1 MVNSLAIPP
10 MTLITMSAKE
20 IDKFQI
26 IKKLISKHI
35 NGTEAA
41 GLLHLTVRQIRR
53 LKSKVKRFG
62 AQGLVHG
69 NRGRES
75 HNKINEKEK
84 KKIIALLNKHY
95 SDFGPTF
102 ANEKLLENH
111 KIDRDSKTI
120 RQIMI
125 GEKLWKPKLKK
136 QASEHRAWRER
147 RSCYGELIQ
156 FDGSYEHWL
165 EDRGNTGEIC
175 LLAAI
180 DDATG
185 RIVEAKFASDEG
197 VFPVFGFW
205 LQYLLKHGKPR
216 NIYLDKFSTY
226 KMGQQVALE
235 NHDLKTQFQRALDEL
250 KIEPIFANSPQA
262 KGRVERLFKTLQDRL
277 IKEMRLLNLNN
288 VEEANLFLRKVFIP
302 LFNKRFAVQPRNET
316 NLHTALN
323 VKEQKE
329 LKNIFS
335 RQTKRTVQND
345 FTFSFNNQWYQLT
358 KGQPATICKK
368 DEVIVEEH
376 LDSSVHIRLR
386 GKYLNYEL
394 LPARPKKA
402 SNDLDW
408 IIPKRS
414 TAHVPPANHP
424 WRKQFIQTKE
434 IAKVGHF

>member
-1 MVNSLAIPP
+1 
-10 MTLITMSAKE
+10 MSAKE

-62 AQGLVHG
+62 AQGLIHG

-95 SDFGPTF
+95 FGFGPSF
-102 ANEKLLENH
+102 ANEKLFENH
-111 KIDRDSKTI
+111 KIDHDSKTI

-125 GEKLWKPKLKK
+125 GEKLWQPRKK
-136 QASEHRAWRER
+136 KKGEEHRTWRER
-147 RSCYGELIQ
+147 KASYGELIQ
-156 FDGSYEHWL
+156 FDGSYERWF
-165 EDRGNTGEIC
+165 EDRNGTGEIC

-185 RIVEAKFASDEG
+185 RIIEARFGQNEG

-235 NHDLKTQFQRALDEL
+235 NHDLKTQFQRAMTEL
-250 KIEPIFANSPQA
+250 KVEPIFANSPQA

-277 IKEMRLLNLNN
+277 IKEMRLLNLGTI
-288 VEEANLFLRKVFIP
+288 EEANLFLKKVFIP
-302 LFNKRFAVQPRNET
+302 RFNKRFAVHPRNEI
-316 NLHTALN
+316 NLHAPLT

-345 FTFSFNNQWYQLT
+345 FTFSFNKQWYQLT
-358 KGQPATICKK
+358 KGQPATVCKK

-376 LDSSVHIRLR
+376 LDNSVHIRLR

-402 SNDLDW
+402 NNDLDW

-414 TAHVPPANHP
+414 TAHVPPPDHP